1 MRYSACLEMLFVPE
15 SANFVRR
22 IALARDAGLE
32 AFEFWRWIDK
42 DIDAVE
48 TAVKAT
54 GMAVAGLVAEPM
66 VPLTDPARHSGF
78 LEGLEKSIGV
88 AQRLGARVLI
98 AQAGDDL
105 PGRTRQEQRAAIQS
119 CLVRAADVLHGT
131 GVKLAIEPL
140 NTLVDHPGYFLHSTH
155 EALDIVD
162 AVGRPGEIG
171 ILYDLY
177 HSMMMGEVAHEVL
190 AGRVDRIVHIHVA
203 DHPGRHQPGTGSL
216 PLKPA
221 LQWLYANGYTGR
233 VGLEYVPTGSSIQS
247 LNETRAQLES

>member
-15 SANFVRR
+15 TKIFVRR
-22 IALARDAGLE
+22 ISMARDAGLE

-54 GMAVAGLVAEPM
+54 GMICTGLVAEPM

-78 LEGLEKSIGV
+78 LEGLEKSAAV
-88 AQRLGARVLI
+88 AQRLGAKVLI

-105 PGRTRQEQRAAIQS
+105 PGRSREEQRAAIEA
-119 CLVRAADVLHGT
+119 CLTRAADVLYGT

-140 NTLVDHPGYFLHSTH
+140 NTLIDHKGYFLHSTI

-162 AVGRPGEIG
+162 AVGRPDEIG

-177 HSMMMGEVAHEVL
+177 HSMVMGEVTQEVL
-190 AGRVDRIVHIHVA
+190 AGRVDRIAHIHVA
-203 DHPGRHQPGTGSL
+203 DHPGRHQPGTGQL
-216 PLKPA
+216 PLRPA
-221 LQWLYANGYTGR
+221 LEWLYANGYQGR
-233 VGLEYVPTGSSIQS
+233 VGLEYVPIGGTVGS
-247 LNETRAQLES
+247 LEETLERLEA